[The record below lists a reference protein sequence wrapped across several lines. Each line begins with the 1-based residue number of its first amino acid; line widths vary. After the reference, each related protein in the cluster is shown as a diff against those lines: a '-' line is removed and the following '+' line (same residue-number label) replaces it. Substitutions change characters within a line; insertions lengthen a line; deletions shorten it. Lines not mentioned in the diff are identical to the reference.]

1 MFTTLERKHLE
12 LTKNLSNK
20 AEENMSLFEGKK
32 VLRCKVN
39 ELLGVEQKNEA
50 MKKELNTKTEFAEEL
65 MRRLEASGIKLSEMA
80 REVMTLREFQD
91 ASLGGT
97 PRRSLSKNIR
107 KPEDD
112 PIVKDLQ
119 SQVHRLQNLLEE
131 ERELGK
137 SYEQSTEQYEL
148 AIKQTTTKMK
158 SILKRETEKR
168 KQAESEVKKLTQKVE
183 ELQFMLDERQ
193 DILSWSSDEEK
204 E

>member
-1 MFTTLERKHLE
+1 
-12 LTKNLSNK
+12 
-20 AEENMSLFEGKK
+20 MSLFEGKK

-39 ELLGVEQKNEA
+39 ALLGSEQKNEA
-50 MKKELNTKTEFAEEL
+50 MKKELNTKTEFTEEL

-91 ASLGGT
+91 VSLGGT